1 MCRENNK
8 NKFTDDS
15 DEITSSSISKDERS
29 NGVVSN
35 SKDQKSSSF
44 DFKMLDSLSPQ
55 LQFALL
61 TAFMF
66 LFFGV
71 HNLLQE
77 AMMRIPGFKH
87 GVMLG
92 YMEVLGGE

>member
-1 MCRENNK
+1 MCKKTPSAVANDSSEIDCLLENK
-8 NKFTDDS
+8 KS
-15 DEITSSSISKDERS
+15 VTSPMDQRQ
-29 NGVVSN
+29 VS
-35 SKDQKSSSF
+35 F
-44 DFKMLDSLSPQ
+44 HAEMFESLPGQ
-55 LQFALL
+55 VQFVIL
-61 TAFMF
+61 TMSMF
-66 LFFGV
+66 LFFGA